1 MSESGRVSS
10 GDRRGDRFGRIPRG
24 GAISQSQRFYT
35 SLTCE
40 DLPLKG
46 DTNVAACEQAI
57 GEFGLPERGCLRDSD
72 LAKEKTVQ
80 RMNGGG

>member
-1 MSESGRVSS
+1 MMSDRQCRRVGVVVRSRNLNII
-10 GDRRGDRFGRIPRG
+10 DK
-24 GAISQSQRFYT
+24 

-57 GEFGLPERGCLRDSD
+57 GEF
-72 LAKEKTVQ
+72 A
-80 RMNGGG
+80 

>member
-1 MSESGRVSS
+1 MVVRSRNLNII
-10 GDRRGDRFGRIPRG
+10 DK
-24 GAISQSQRFYT
+24 

-57 GEFGLPERGCLRDSD
+57 GEFGLPERGMFTR
-72 LAKEKTVQ
+72 
-80 RMNGGG
+80 